1 MMTLEEFIIRIDNFL
16 SLKSSEQ
23 IPYFGYYILKYQNK
37 ESFTAKE
44 IEKCFAETHITPYS
58 NISAYLSKEKKAK
71 HMLSHKNGGY
81 ILTRTVENQ
90 ISNIIGEVKVNEPS
104 GNLFPLEL
112 FNNTRT
118 YLQKT
123 AKQAIL
129 CYDYQTYDAC
139 LVMIRRLIET
149 LIIELYERFEIKEQI
164 QDTKGNYLFCS
175 DLIDRL
181 LSEKKLWTIG
191 RNSVKALP
199 DIKTKGD
206 LSAHNRRFNATKTD
220 IDTIKV
226 GLRVVLEELVH
237 LINYEQWNASKKK

>member
-37 ESFTAKE
+37 ESFIAKE
-44 IEKCFAETHITPYS
+44 IEKCFIETHITPYS

-81 ILTRTVENQ
+81 ILSRTVENQ
-90 ISNIIGEVKVNEPS
+90 ISNTIGEVKVNEPS

-129 CYDYQTYDAC
+129 CYDYQIYDAC

-164 QDTKGNYLFCS
+164 QDAKGNYLFCS
-175 DLIDRL
+175 DLIDKL
-181 LSEKKLWTIG
+181 LTEKKLWTIG

>member
-1 MMTLEEFIIRIDNFL
+1 MTLEEFIIRIDNFL

-23 IPYFGYYILKYQNK
+23 IPYFGYYILKYKNK

-44 IEKCFAETHITPYS
+44 IEKCFIETHITPYS
-58 NISAYLSKEKKAK
+58 NISAYLSKEKKSK
-71 HMLSHKNGGY
+71 RMLSHKNGGY
-81 ILTRTVENQ
+81 ILTRSLENQ
-90 ISNIIGEVKVNEPS
+90 ISSTIGEVRVNKPS
-104 GNLFPLEL
+104 ENLFPLEL
-112 FNNTRT
+112 FDNTRT

-123 AKQAIL
+123 AKQAVL
-129 CYDYQTYDAC
+129 CYDYQIYDAC

-164 QDTKGNYLFCS
+164 QDTRGNYLFCS
-175 DLIDRL
+175 DLIDKL

-220 IDTIKV
+220 IDAIKV
-226 GLRVVLEELVH
+226 GLRVVLEELIH
-237 LINYEQWNASKKK
+237 LINYEQWNASKRK